1 MAFYARYRLVI
12 VSYQCSFFND
22 QKDLNCQVFKLFLKK
37 SIINLELCILHLRI
51 KNLQVEF
58 TIHPLCKKYGNQH
71 PLADEIRTTGSGK
84 QLTPSPTLPFPSKR
98 EQDWKFPSAFK
109 ENSNTS

>member
-1 MAFYARYRLVI
+1 M
-12 VSYQCSFFND
+12 
-22 QKDLNCQVFKLFLKK
+22 
-37 SIINLELCILHLRI
+37 ELCILHLRI

-58 TIHPLCKKYGNQH
+58 TIYPLGKKYGNQN

-98 EQDWKFPSAFK
+98 KQDWKFPSAFK